1 MKKLLSL
8 ILVAVMLVTAMPM
21 AFAEGETYKVG
32 DIIQFGS
39 YPQSEV
45 KDENLIAELN
55 ALAPSWDDWT
65 SYGYYSGTGDYGTM
79 VQGDWMRYN
88 DITYNGNKYRAVKF
102 TQYRPKLTN
111 SQSLLSET
119 YQDDNGY
126 SVNIICW
133 FKFEAIDWRVLDP
146 TTGLVMCET
155 IIDSQPYSNTIYY
168 NSNIS
173 YKYDYFNDASY
184 ENYANDYETS
194 SIREW
199 LNNYFY
205 NTAFTDYE
213 NKVIDT
219 TTLNNDSIDESL
231 DGKLDSNETK
241 DKIFLLS
248 YNEVCNSN
256 YGFRLN
262 ASAKDPARSAKGSDY
277 AQNQGLYVSS
287 YDDSNSYWVL
297 RTSHDDSEW
306 CRCVSPDGSNSAMTC
321 VQNASIGIRP
331 ALRLNNMNEIKH
343 EHDYKAVI
351 SNPSCTTQGYTTYF
365 CECGDTYVTDY
376 VDATGH
382 NFTDYISYS
391 TATCVTDG
399 KLIAK
404 CDNCNEFD
412 TILEKGTHK
421 FSSTFTIDKNPTCTF
436 AGEKSRHCFY
446 CSEKIDILPIGKLA
460 HQYEIIVTT
469 STCTAQGYTTYTC
482 ECGDT
487 YVSYYID
494 AIGHTYTP
502 YLTDPTCTDKGL
514 KVNICSCG
522 DSYTETIPATGHT
535 FSGSVCTTCGYDKA
549 DTCSC
554 NCHKSGLSA
563 LLWKLLNFFYKLLRI
578 NETCACGTAHY

>member
-1 MKKLLSL
+1 MKKLLSS
-8 ILVAVMLVTAMPM
+8 ILVAVMLVTTMPI
-21 AFAEGETYKVG
+21 AFAEGNTYKVG

-45 KDENLIAELN
+45 KDETLIAELN
-55 ALAPSWDDWT
+55 ALAPEWDDWT

-79 VQGDWMRYN
+79 GQGDWMRYN
-88 DITYNGNKYRAVKF
+88 DITYNGNKYRGVKF
-102 TQYRPKLTN
+102 TQYRPTLTD
-111 SQSLLSET
+111 SQSSLSET

-133 FKFEAIDWRVLDP
+133 FKFQAIDWRVLDP

-287 YDDSNSYWVL
+287 YDDSNSYWIL
-297 RTSHDDSEW
+297 RTPHDDSEG
-306 CRCVSPDGSNSAMTC
+306 CSCVSTAGSNSAWTY

-331 ALRLNNMNEIKH
+331 ALRLNNMNEFKH
-343 EHDYKAVI
+343 EHDYKAVV
-351 SNPSCTTQGYTTYF
+351 SNPSCTTQGYTTYI
-365 CECGDTYVTDY
+365 CECGDTYVADY

-382 NFTDYISYS
+382 SYKS
-391 TATCVTDG
+391 DIIT
-399 KLIAK
+399 KP
-404 CDNCNEFD
+404 
-412 TILEKGTHK
+412 THI
-421 FSSTFTIDKNPTCTF
+421 TNG
-436 AGEKSRHCFY
+436 A
-446 CSEKIDILPIGKLA
+446 
-460 HQYEIIVTT
+460 EI
-469 STCTAQGYTTYTC
+469 YTC
-482 ECGDT
+482 ACGD
-487 YVSYYID
+487 SYIEPVPKLE
-494 AIGHTYTP
+494 AHTYNTI
-502 YLTDPTCTDKGL
+502 TIDPTCTDRGHK
-514 KVNICSCG
+514 IYTCPCG
-522 DSYTETIPATGHT
+522 DSYTETLPALGHNL
-535 FSGSVCTTCGYDKA
+535 SGSACTECGYDKA

-554 NCHKSGLSA
+554 NCHKTGLSA
-563 LLWKLLNFFYKLLRI
+563 LIWKILNFFYRLLKL
-578 NETCACGTAHY
+578 NTTCNCGIAHY